1 MSNNVISNQGEIKTV
16 INEVN
21 TKTQE
26 VIAAIREYNWM
37 LQRLQSLAIKDDL
50 INAKLS
56 GIALHLKDCR
66 NDIIGIQEQISTT
79 VSGNNETIANLDK
92 GDFGDFVQD
101 SMIAV
106 ENILNRI
113 S

>member
-16 INEVN
+16 INEV
-21 TKTQE
+21 TAKTQD
-26 VIAAIREYNWM
+26 VITAIREYNWM
-37 LQRLQSLAIKDDL
+37 LQRLQKLAIKDDL

-66 NDIIGIQEQISTT
+66 ADIISVQEQILTT
-79 VSGNNETIANLDK
+79 VSQNNEAIANLDK

-101 SMIAV
+101 SMINV
-106 ENILNRI
+106 EALLNKI

>member
-21 TKTQE
+21 TKTEE

-37 LQRLQSLAIKDDL
+37 LQRLQTLAIKDDL

-66 NDIIGIQEQISTT
+66 DDIIAIQEQISTT
-79 VSGNNETIANLDK
+79 VTQNNETIANLDK
-92 GDFGDFVQD
+92 GDFWDFVQNG
-101 SMIAV
+101 MVNV
-106 ENILNRI
+106 ENLLNRI

>member
-50 INAKLS
+50 INA
-56 GIALHLKDCR
+56 GAVYENKDVVVC
-66 NDIIGIQEQISTT
+66 E
-79 VSGNNETIANLDK
+79 NLVTSRRPDDLPFFMK
-92 GDFGDFVQD
+92 EFIK
-101 SMIAV
+101 MIY
-106 ENILNRI
+106 
-113 S
+113 SF